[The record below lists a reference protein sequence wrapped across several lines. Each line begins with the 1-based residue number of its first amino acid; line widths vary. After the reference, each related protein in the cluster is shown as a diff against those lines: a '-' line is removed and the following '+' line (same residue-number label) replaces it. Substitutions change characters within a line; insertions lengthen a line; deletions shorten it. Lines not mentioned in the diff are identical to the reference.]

1 MKTRT
6 KTISA
11 FIFILLI
18 GISLASALTINS
30 VSTSPDEVA
39 PGEISKIRIEIVN
52 NGDETV
58 TDVSVSLD
66 LSIVPFAPFDSSS
79 EFSIDEI
86 KKDRT
91 KQADFEISALND
103 AKSGNYK
110 IPVKISYTEN
120 GVLNTRQSL
129 ISLLVNSEPIIEASV
144 EDGLLL
150 KGQKNAITIKV
161 VNKGLADV
169 KFLEIEVGNSGSYTL
184 LSPKK
189 VYIGDIDSNDFDSAE
204 FQIFFKETSPD
215 KVNLLITVK
224 YKDVTGKEY
233 IYDDSLESKVYSQE
247 QAISLGLITKSN
259 TSTIIIVIVVIIV
272 IFFIYRKIRNRR
284 KKVE

>member
-110 IPVKISYTEN
+110 IPVKISYMEN
-120 GVLNTRQSL
+120 
-129 ISLLVNSEPIIEASV
+129 
-144 EDGLLL
+144 
-150 KGQKNAITIKV
+150 
-161 VNKGLADV
+161 
-169 KFLEIEVGNSGSYTL
+169 
-184 LSPKK
+184 
-189 VYIGDIDSNDFDSAE
+189 
-204 FQIFFKETSPD
+204 
-215 KVNLLITVK
+215 
-224 YKDVTGKEY
+224 
-233 IYDDSLESKVYSQE
+233 
-247 QAISLGLITKSN
+247 
-259 TSTIIIVIVVIIV
+259 
-272 IFFIYRKIRNRR
+272 
-284 KKVE
+284 